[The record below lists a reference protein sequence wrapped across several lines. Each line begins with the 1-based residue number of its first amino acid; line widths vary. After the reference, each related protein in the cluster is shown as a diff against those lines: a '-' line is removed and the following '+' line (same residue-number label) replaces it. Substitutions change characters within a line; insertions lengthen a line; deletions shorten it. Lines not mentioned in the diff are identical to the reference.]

1 MGVPKSDSVGQN
13 MTAGLDSKSE
23 LPVMLFKVQDRDIQR
38 DSKFF
43 DNSNSHGQRKSGGG
57 DGGVGGEDENQSLS
71 GCDSESAGN
80 IRESVSGSVSGSGS
94 GSGNGSG
101 TRSGRSSRG
110 RLTIGSLSE
119 AGNSSRSSG
128 SSIKQIISRHFRSIG
143 ESLNTDEK
151 QPQPESNSQEP
162 SQQQPLRKSQQEPT
176 KQTIDYPWINW
187 SLLMLLGLIVPPLYF
202 VIPIGLMDRDYL
214 GLRYANKPSK
224 KFTTTQKIISLILGI
239 LWLLIVLA
247 MIGVGIGLGV
257 TRES

>member
-1 MGVPKSDSVGQN
+1 MGIPKSDSVGQN
-13 MTAGLDSKSE
+13 IDCWFRFKGE

-94 GSGNGSG
+94 GSGNG

-143 ESLNTDEK
+143 ESLNTDE
-151 QPQPESNSQEP
+151 NSDNQN
-162 SQQQPLRKSQQEPT
+162 
-176 KQTIDYPWINW
+176 QTHKNHHNNN
-187 SLLMLLGLIVPPLYF
+187 LCV
-202 VIPIGLMDRDYL
+202 
-214 GLRYANKPSK
+214 
-224 KFTTTQKIISLILGI
+224 
-239 LWLLIVLA
+239 VL
-247 MIGVGIGLGV
+247 
-257 TRES
+257 T

>member
-1 MGVPKSDSVGQN
+1 MGIPKSDSVGQN

-143 ESLNTDEK
+143 ESLNTDE
-151 QPQPESNSQEP
+151 NSHNQN
-162 SQQQPLRKSQQEPT
+162 
-176 KQTIDYPWINW
+176 QTHKNHHNNNN
-187 SLLMLLGLIVPPLYF
+187 F
-202 VIPIGLMDRDYL
+202 
-214 GLRYANKPSK
+214 A
-224 KFTTTQKIISLILGI
+224 
-239 LWLLIVLA
+239 
-247 MIGVGIGLGV
+247 
-257 TRES
+257 